1 MEDRRNVVLDINEKD
16 EIVHVRR
23 NRAEPLARL
32 DRELKIIWW
41 KDADTWEKFHKSVE
55 GFLEAE
61 KVTADTVLMEGQ
73 TPDVR
78 PKNAPSR
85 PIIHFM
91 QGDCTP
97 AYVEDLLKYE
107 PIKFQNTYGVYL
119 VPPAQGEPESKDP
132 RDRWLRADVIRTDSR
147 AVEGTHGGEY
157 RSTRFKMKDQ
167 VIARRATH
175 ITFTKKEIF
184 KGDKA
189 TDQVIPYEDPYRPEK
204 LALMEKRGEIEVVY
218 RGKHAA
224 GSAGAN
230 F

>member
-1 MEDRRNVVLDINEKD
+1 MEDRRNVVLDISEKD
-16 EIVHVRR
+16 EIVHIRR

-32 DRELKIIWW
+32 DREHKTLYWR
-41 KDADTWEKFHKSVE
+41 DQDYWEKFHKSVE

-61 KVTADTVLMEGQ
+61 KVTIDTVLMEGQ
-73 TPDVR
+73 SPDVV
-78 PKNAPSR
+78 PKNAPAC
-85 PIIHFM
+85 PEIHFL

-97 AYVEDLLKYE
+97 AFVEWLLKYK
-107 PIKFQNTYGVYL
+107 PIDFQNRFGVYL
-119 VPPAQGEPESKDP
+119 IPLGEDQPEPKDP

-189 TDQVIPYEDPYRPEK
+189 TDQVIPYDDPYKPEK